1 MYRKVVFFFTFYLIF
16 LLDGP
21 MKGFRAV
28 ENELSLWLRRLF
40 VGTGLER
47 VQKATTFVNENAKI
61 MFKIIA
67 IMFLG
72 IAIGYLVRKQR
83 WVSAVGTTTMITI
96 VVLLFVMG
104 GEIGGNKVVM
114 SNLVGLGGE
123 ALLIAVAATL
133 GSVVAA
139 RIIYKAFFKREGD
152 DER

>member
-1 MYRKVVFFFTFYLIF
+1 
-16 LLDGP
+16 
-21 MKGFRAV
+21 
-28 ENELSLWLRRLF
+28 
-40 VGTGLER
+40 
-47 VQKATTFVNENAKI
+47 

-72 IAIGYLVRKQR
+72 IAIGYLVRNIRAVK
-83 WVSAVGTTTMITI
+83 AVGTTTMITI

-104 GEIGGNKVVM
+104 GEIGGNEGIM
-114 SNLVGLGGE
+114 RNLMGRGGE

-139 RIIYKAFFKREGD
+139 RIIYKAFFKREVE

>member
-1 MYRKVVFFFTFYLIF
+1 MS
-16 LLDGP
+16 G
-21 MKGFRAV
+21 
-28 ENELSLWLRRLF
+28 
-40 VGTGLER
+40 
-47 VQKATTFVNENAKI
+47 

-72 IAIGYLVRKQR
+72 IALGYLARKQR
-83 WVSAVGTTTMITI
+83 WVKAVGTTTMITI

-104 GEIGGNKVVM
+104 GEIGGNEVVM
-114 SNLVGLGGE
+114 GNLVGLGGE

-133 GSVVAA
+133 GSLAMA

>member
-1 MYRKVVFFFTFYLIF
+1 M
-16 LLDGP
+16 
-21 MKGFRAV
+21 
-28 ENELSLWLRRLF
+28 
-40 VGTGLER
+40 
-47 VQKATTFVNENAKI
+47 NENAKI

-139 RIIYKAFFKREGD
+139 RIIYKSFFNREGD

>member
-1 MYRKVVFFFTFYLIF
+1 
-16 LLDGP
+16 
-21 MKGFRAV
+21 
-28 ENELSLWLRRLF
+28 
-40 VGTGLER
+40 
-47 VQKATTFVNENAKI
+47 

-104 GEIGGNKVVM
+104 GEIGGNEVVM

-123 ALLIAVAATL
+123 ALLIAVAAAL
-133 GSVVAA
+133 GSLIMA
-139 RIIYKAFFKREGD
+139 RIIYKAFFKGERG